1 MQIKSSIEFL
11 EKEKFKISFSSTQV
25 NIFVD
30 KSEADYK
37 AQGPSPLE
45 LFCASLGSCVG
56 IFAKRYLLTRKIDF
70 KKIYIDVEAFFDQ
83 SNLLIKDI
91 KVKVST
97 DANLDNK
104 LEEFLRY
111 LKNCP
116 IHNTI
121 VNTDK
126 IEIEIKNFCSRL

>member
-1 MQIKSSIEFL
+1 
-11 EKEKFKISFSSTQV
+11 
-25 NIFVD
+25 
-30 KSEADYK
+30 
-37 AQGPSPLE
+37 
-45 LFCASLGSCVG
+45 
-56 IFAKRYLLTRKIDF
+56 FAKRYLLTRKIDF

-83 SNLLIKDI
+83 SNLLIEDI

-104 LEEFLRY
+104 LEDFLRY
-111 LKNCP
+111 IKNCP

-126 IEIEIKNFCSRL
+126 IEIVIKNFCSRL